1 MSDESQVP
9 LDDESTDGLD
19 SDVGEGGVGSF
30 GSDFTPGKPA
40 SLAGKILVVLLV
52 TTLVIGGIYVATPD
66 FASSPLSMD
75 ERPGFDQEVARWMLT
90 GMRTPW
96 EMPGVN
102 RPEIRDLADVRF
114 ASACPVI
121 GVTVGDSH
129 RAYPMATLVGGE
141 TDEGETPGIVND
153 RVGGKPITVTHDV
166 ELASTR
172 VVCLPEGSTRKT
184 IGMMMWGRGEGG
196 GMVLR
201 LNDNYSDFRFDTE
214 EWPELSDYQF
224 ETTTLKKWQ
233 EEHSG
238 TDVYVGEFVT
248 PDLQMESTLKHMTA
262 PERLEAD
269 RVLEERNRKRKIL
282 SPGRKTGPASEPAGQ
297 PDVQP
302 EAQPKKQPEG
312 Q

>member
-9 LDDESTDGLD
+9 LGDESTDGLD
-19 SDVGEGGVGSF
+19 SGVGEGGVGNF

-40 SLAGKILVVLLV
+40 SLTSKILIVLLL

-66 FASSPLSMD
+66 FASSPLSME

-96 EMPGVN
+96 EMQGVN

-129 RAYPMATLVGGE
+129 RAYPMATLVRGE
-141 TDEGETPGIVND
+141 TDQGEAPGIVND
-153 RVGGKPITVTHDV
+153 RVGGKLVTVTHDS
-166 ELASTR
+166 ELALTR
-172 VVCLPEGSTRKT
+172 VVCLSEGSTRKT
-184 IGMMMWGRGEGG
+184 IGLMMWGRGEGG
-196 GMVLR
+196 GMVLQ
-201 LNDNYSDFRFDTE
+201 LNHIDVDFRYDSE
-214 EWPELSDYQF
+214 EWPGLSDYQF

-238 TDVYVGEFVT
+238 TDVYVGDFVT

-269 RVLEERNRKRKIL
+269 RVLKERNRKRKIL
-282 SPGRKTGPASEPAGQ
+282 SPGRKTGGPASEPAGQ
-297 PDVQP
+297 PDVP
-302 EAQPKKQPEG
+302 PKKQPEG

>member
-1 MSDESQVP
+1 MSDENQVP
-9 LDDESTDGLD
+9 LGDESTDGL
-19 SDVGEGGVGSF
+19 GEGGVDNF
-30 GSDFTPGKPA
+30 GSNFTPGKPA
-40 SLAGKILVVLLV
+40 SLASKILVVFAV
-52 TTLVIGGIYVATPD
+52 TTLIIGSIYVATPGD
-66 FASSPLSMD
+66 ASSTLSMD

-90 GMRTPW
+90 GMTTPW

-102 RPEIRDLADVRF
+102 HPEIRDLADVRF
-114 ASACPVI
+114 ASGCPVI

-129 RAYPMATLVGGE
+129 RAYPMATLARGE
-141 TDEGETPGIVND
+141 TVEGEMPGIVND
-153 RVGGKPITVTHDV
+153 RVGGKLITVTHDA
-166 ELASTR
+166 ELAKTR

-184 IGMMMWGRGEGG
+184 IGLMMWGRGEGG
-196 GMVLR
+196 GMVLQLSHR
-201 LNDNYSDFRFDTE
+201 DEDFRYDSE
-214 EWPELSDYQF
+214 EWPDLSDYQF

-282 SPGRKTGPASEPAGQ
+282 SPGRKTGPASEPGGQ
-297 PDVQP
+297 PDV
-302 EAQPKKQPEG
+302 QPKKQPEG